1 MAVKAIHSMR
11 LEGNAVFHA
20 SQTGIARCIA
30 FPYSQVYIGNCWAVR
45 LTMEP
50 VQKIYIVALKSR

>member
-1 MAVKAIHSMR
+1 MR